1 MTDFSKTIALI
12 AATLVFTT
20 SVAARDIGHNE
31 VLELRRKGELLPFE
45 QIIASVYER
54 HPDAQIIEVEL
65 EEESNSYIYEIEIL
79 TPGNQVRE
87 LELNARTGDIIEDE
101 LED

>member
-1 MTDFSKTIALI
+1 MTSFSKVIALL
-12 AATLVFTT
+12 ATALVLNA
-20 SVAARDIGHNE
+20 SAVARDIGHNE
-31 VLELRRKGELLPFE
+31 VLELRRKGELLSFE

-65 EEESNSYIYEIEIL
+65 EEEDSSYIYEIEIL
-79 TPGNQVRE
+79 TSGNQVRE
-87 LELNARTGDIIEDE
+87 LEIDARNGAIVDDE

>member
-1 MTDFSKTIALI
+1 MTSFSKVIALL
-12 AATLVFTT
+12 ATALVLNA
-20 SVAARDIGHNE
+20 SAVARDIGHNE

-65 EEESNSYIYEIEIL
+65 EEEDSSYIYEIEIL
-79 TPGNQVRE
+79 TSGNQVRE
-87 LELNARTGDIIEDE
+87 LEIDARNGAIIDDE